1 MSHAFLPT
9 CLLILAALSCDSQE
23 NDGPA
28 NPPES
33 YFSIGIT
40 GSAADVE
47 TSTQRGIVLMGG
59 STDVDEAMQWLLAR
73 SGGGDVLILRAT
85 GSTGYNQYLFEL
97 GAVNSVETLLIDSKT
112 KAQQPAVGKRIREA
126 EALFIAGGD
135 QANYVNFWS
144 NSEVSAAINYLI
156 NEKKVPVGGTSAGC
170 AVLSHWIFDARQGS
184 VISSEAL
191 ANPYN
196 PLVSLSESFIQA
208 PFLENTLADQHY
220 AQRER
225 EGRQVAFLARLKKDF
240 GVAQPKGIGV
250 DERTAVCIDHEGNA
264 TVFGS
269 SKAYFLQASSMPETC
284 ANNQPLTWK
293 AAGNAVGVHTFQ
305 GSPAGTVAFNL
316 SAWPAAGNF
325 WYVENGALYKN

>member
-1 MSHAFLPT
+1 MKQAFLPT
-9 CLLILAALSCDSQE
+9 CLLLLAALSCDSQE
-23 NDGPA
+23 NETTTTQ
-28 NPPES
+28 PEN
-33 YFSIGIT
+33 YYSIGLA
-40 GSAADVE
+40 GNAADVQ
-47 TSTQRGIVLMGG
+47 TATQGGIVLMGG
-59 STDVDEAMQWLLAR
+59 STDVDQAMQWMLAR
-73 SGGGDVLILRAT
+73 SGGGDVVILRAT

-97 GAVNSVETLLIDSKT
+97 ASVNSVETLLIDSKT

-144 NSEVSAAINYLI
+144 NTEVSAAINYLI

-170 AVLSHWIFDARQGS
+170 AVLSRWIFDARQGS
-184 VISSEAL
+184 VISTEAL

-196 PLVSLSESFIQA
+196 TLVSVSESFIQA

-225 EGRQVAFLARLKKDF
+225 EGRQVVFLARMKKDL

-250 DERTAVCIDHEGNA
+250 DEKTAVCIDHEGNA

-269 SKAYFLQASSMPETC
+269 SKAYFLQATSIPETC
-284 ANNQPLTWK
+284 SNNQPLTWK
-293 AAGNAVGVHTFQ
+293 ADGNAIGVHVFQ
-305 GSPAGTVAFNL
+305 GSSAGTTAFNL
-316 SAWPAAGNF
+316 STWPAATIF
-325 WYVENGALYKN
+325 WSVENGVLKKN